1 MTFGGRGTCVLL
13 LGVQTLLATLAAGAS
28 STYTYS
34 YITIHED
41 RKDYACKNC
50 DKKFG
55 DPSTLIRHKRTIH
68 EGRKDY
74 ACDKCDKNFGSKRT
88 LLVHQ
93 KTVHEGR
100 KDFAC
105 DKCEKK
111 FGQKST
117 LLLHQKT
124 VHENRHV
131 KRPNHTK
138 YVACYFQSW
147 AIYRNGDGIFQ
158 IQDIKPEY
166 CTHLIYSFAGLNGTS
181 FQIKS
186 LDPWADL
193 NDHNGKDGYRKL
205 TQLRYQQPG
214 LKVSLA
220 VGGWNEGSSNYSEMA
235 RHPAHRR
242 RFVNSVVDFLRVYNF
257 QGLDLDWEFPTTRG
271 GAEYDKYNYL
281 LLLQDLKQAFRQHDF
296 LLTAAISA
304 DTDTMD
310 RRYDVRR
317 MAEHLDYIHLMTY
330 DYHTLGGS
338 VVMPNAPLYEVNKTL
353 NYLLETGV
361 SPKKF
366 VLGLPTYG
374 RAYILADALR
384 SQDENPIGK
393 PALKS
398 SWTGP
403 YNSEEGFLGYNEVCK
418 YLLAREWIDKWDNL
432 SSTPYAIQ
440 QHKVIVYDNER
451 SIQLKVQLAMEKG
464 LAGVMVWSI
473 DTDDFRGDCH
483 ALRHSQEHRQSGTG
497 HGLYTTYYP
506 TTSTTPRYSS
516 MNRPRN
522 RAEELLRERQ
532 YPIMQAIAQAL
543 ERDSRGGANV
553 SNVSGLLL
561 VLVALLAARNV

>member
-1 MTFGGRGTCVLL
+1 MTFGGRGTFVLL

-34 YITIHED
+34 YI
-41 RKDYACKNC
+41 
-50 DKKFG
+50 
-55 DPSTLIRHKRTIH
+55 S
-68 EGRKDY
+68 
-74 ACDKCDKNFGSKRT
+74 
-88 LLVHQ
+88 
-93 KTVHEGR
+93 
-100 KDFAC
+100 
-105 DKCEKK
+105 
-111 FGQKST
+111 
-117 LLLHQKT
+117 
-124 VHENRHV
+124 HV

-181 FQIKS
+181 FHIKS

-220 VGGWNEGSSNYSEMA
+220 VGGWNEGSFNYSEMA

-330 DYHTLGGS
+330 DYHTLGGG

-398 SWTGP
+398 SWSGP

-451 SIQLKVQLAMEKG
+451 SVQLKVHLAMEKG

-483 ALRHSQEHRQSGTG
+483 ALQHSQEHRQSGTG

-543 ERDSRGGANV
+543 ERDSRGGATV

-561 VLVALLAARNV
+561 VLVALVAARNV

>member
-1 MTFGGRGTCVLL
+1 MFKHKKTVHEGHKDHACDRCEKKFARRS
-13 LGVQTLLATLAAGAS
+13 TLLHHQMTV
-28 STYTYS
+28 
-34 YITIHED
+34 HD
-41 RKDYACKNC
+41 
-50 DKKFG
+50 
-55 DPSTLIRHKRTIH
+55 
-68 EGRKDY
+68 GRKDY
-74 ACDKCDKNFGSKRT
+74 ACDKCIKKFGIRGN
-88 LLVHQ
+88 LLMHK
-93 KTVHEGR
+93 KTVHEG
-100 KDFAC
+100 
-105 DKCEKK
+105 
-111 FGQKST
+111 
-117 LLLHQKT
+117 
-124 VHENRHV
+124 RHV

-166 CTHLIYSFAGLNGTS
+166 CTHLVYSFAGLNGTS
-181 FQIKS
+181 FHIKS

-205 TQLRYQQPG
+205 TQLRYQHPG

-220 VGGWNEGSSNYSEMA
+220 VGGWNEGSFNYSEMA

-242 RFVNSVVDFLRVYNF
+242 RFVNSVIDFLRVYNF

-281 LLLQDLKQAFRQHDF
+281 LLLQDLKQAFRQQDF

-310 RRYDVRR
+310 RRYDIRR
-317 MAEHLDYIHLMTY
+317 MAEHLDYIHVMTY
-330 DYHTLGGS
+330 DYHVLGGG
-338 VVMPNAPLYEVNKTL
+338 VVMPNAPLYEVVSIYHYFETVKPNNDEIKINSTLSQNKTL

-398 SWTGP
+398 SWSGP
-403 YNSEEGFLGYNEVCK
+403 YNSDEGFLGYNEVSLIFLVLPCRIKSSSFTSQVCK

-451 SIQLKVQLAMEKG
+451 SIQLKVHLAMEKG
-464 LAGVMVWSI
+464 LAGVMVWSV

-483 ALRHSQEHRQSGTG
+483 ALQHSQEHRQSGTG

-543 ERDSRGGANV
+543 ERDSRGGADV
-553 SNVSGLLL
+553 SNVSSLLL
-561 VLVALLAARNV
+561 VLVALVAARNV